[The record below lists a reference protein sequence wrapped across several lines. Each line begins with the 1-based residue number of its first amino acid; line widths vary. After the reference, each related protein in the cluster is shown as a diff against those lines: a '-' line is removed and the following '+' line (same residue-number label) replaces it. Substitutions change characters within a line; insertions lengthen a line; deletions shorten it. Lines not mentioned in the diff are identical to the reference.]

1 MMRHL
6 WTAAEVERLTALYPD
21 TRSEAVAATL
31 GCTVGQVYTKASAI
45 GLKKSAEYLA
55 SALACRLR
63 RGDNVGAGFRFQK
76 GAQPWNKG
84 IKFDSGGRSHET
96 RFKPGQVP
104 HTWKPVGSERFSKEG
119 YLERKM
125 TDTGVTRHDFVQVHR
140 LVWIEH
146 NGPIPAGHAI
156 AFKDGDKTHIAI
168 DNLELLTR
176 AQLMARN
183 TIHNYPKEIAELV
196 QLRGAITRQINKR
209 ERKTT

>member
-1 MMRHL
+1 MRHL
-6 WTAAEVERLTALYPD
+6 WTAAEVERLTTLYPD
-21 TRSEAVAATL
+21 TKTETIAEQMGLDLRR
-31 GCTVGQVYTKASAI
+31 VYAKANSL
-45 GLKKSAEYLA
+45 GLKKTAVYLA
-55 SALACRLR
+55 SPVARRLD
-63 RGDNVGAGFRFQK
+63 GKIGASARFQK
-76 GAQPWNKG
+76 GGLPWNKG

-96 RFKPGQVP
+96 RFKPGRVP
-104 HTWKPVGSERFSKEG
+104 HTWLPVGSERFSKEG

-125 TDTGVTRHDFVQVHR
+125 TDTGVTRHDFVPVHR

-156 AFKDGDKTHIAI
+156 AFKDGNKTHIAI

-183 TIHNYPKEIAELV
+183 TIHNYSKEIAELM

-209 ERKTT
+209 ERKAT